1 MRPWITIF
9 VCAAAM
15 AVATS
20 AQAQITADVA
30 RQCRAMMLKAHP
42 TMMYG
47 RTGSAAAQRDYYQD
61 CIKRQGKMDDGRSD
75 PAKSPDKRPPFSRA
89 DFKPPARVDAPQ
101 SAPPQRLPL
110 PAIPP

>member
-1 MRPWITIF
+1 MRRWITIAA
-9 VCAAAM
+9 CAAAT
-15 AVATS
+15 AAAPS

-61 CIKRQGKMDDGRSD
+61 CIKRQGKMDDSGSE
-75 PAKSPDKRPPFSRA
+75 PANAPEKQRP
-89 DFKPPARVDAPQ
+89 
-101 SAPPQRLPL
+101 L
-110 PAIPP
+110 